1 MTIAKQMDIRA
12 HIKDYFDL
20 AFSGEAV
27 KKETEKP
34 VVEWNK
40 NVVVIS
46 EKEYNELQKA
56 RRNEEYLKKL
66 DTSFEQVKS
75 GNTISFTMEELK
87 EMESDNWTP
96 SKKITDFLEK

>member
-1 MTIAKQMDIRA
+1 MDIRA
-12 HIKDYFDL
+12 HIKAYFDL

-27 KKETEKP
+27 IVPRKK
-34 VVEWNK
+34 NK